1 MEQKFY
7 LWIRQWIWI
16 DWFLNDTS
24 FYKKKVSNRKPN
36 FYTYPKKNT
45 LNSCYTLNNIE
56 DQKQKWTIIKV
67 IKSYIQC
74 TLSNIVNI
82 VPINLQVQLGQFGN
96 LIQGKPNC
104 STDTLVAVLSAFGK
118 NKSQKMLLLDVVKL
132 AKFFLVIRLKMPPEF
147 SAMSNRNR
155 LGVKN
160 KLN

>member
-1 MEQKFY
+1 M
-7 LWIRQWIWI
+7 
-16 DWFLNDTS
+16 
-24 FYKKKVSNRKPN
+24 
-36 FYTYPKKNT
+36 
-45 LNSCYTLNNIE
+45 
-56 DQKQKWTIIKV
+56 KV